1 MTTINTLSRTAQP
14 SAHLIKPRYYP
25 HHGMRV
31 YTPLGFRRRVRKRLL
46 LRGFKPHEVRRLE
59 ELYFGRNLHRYL
71 DERATYRNLRKY
83 RLYRMSRQL
92 HADRKR
98 PIFEIVLR
106 SNLFFCFVDD
116 ANNIVGFTSPY
127 CLRAMGI
134 IPFTTL

>member
-1 MTTINTLSRTAQP
+1 MPTPPTSGRTDQP
-14 SAHLIKPRYYP
+14 SARLIKPRYYP

-31 YTPLGFRRRVRKRLL
+31 YTPLGFRRRVCKRLL
-46 LRGFKPHEVRRLE
+46 LLGFKPHEVRRLE
-59 ELYFGRNLHRYL
+59 DLYFGRNLHRYL
-71 DERATYRNLRKY
+71 DDRANYRNLRKY

-98 PIFEIVLR
+98 PIFELVLR
-106 SNLFFCFVDD
+106 SHLFFCFVDD

-134 IPFTTL
+134 IPFATL

>member
-1 MTTINTLSRTAQP
+1 MPTPTTSGRTDQP
-14 SAHLIKPRYYP
+14 SARLIKPRYYP

-31 YTPLGFRRRVRKRLL
+31 YTPLGFRRRVCKRLL
-46 LRGFKPHEVRRLE
+46 LLGFKPHEVRRLE
-59 ELYFGRNLHRYL
+59 DLYFGRNLHRYL
-71 DERATYRNLRKY
+71 DDRANYRNLRKY

-98 PIFEIVLR
+98 PIFELVQR
-106 SNLFFCFVDD
+106 SHLFFCFVDD

-134 IPFTTL
+134 IPFATL